1 MDRLLTLWPLYA
13 PAAAIVGLGVA
24 MRTLWGVYL
33 SRVAIW
39 TGRIIFVV
47 MGVAWELSTDSPLW
61 LRVLNGVF
69 AAIVVSVVFSKI
81 LESLCASQ
89 QSDQQPV
96 TPSASQ

>member
-39 TGRIIFVV
+39 TGCIIFVV

-81 LESLCASQ
+81 LGWGDRGNGNQ
-89 QSDQQPV
+89 HK
-96 TPSASQ
+96 